1 MKNLIQA
8 AVVTLFAA
16 SAAQAQQAVQWKV
29 SDGGNGHWYQ
39 LVTLP
44 GEIRATWDRGDES
57 ARERGGYLV
66 TINTDIENAFVS
78 SNFRSR
84 MIDPW
89 SCWIGGFLAANC
101 EWRWVTGEP
110 FDCAAMPV
118 TTYPDWTCPRD
129 CYEDRL
135 YTGSFGDDVYLC
147 IDNHMSGWQGG
158 KRQMLIEWSA
168 DCNSDGIID
177 YGQCRD
183 GTLPDFDGDNV
194 PDCCERGEACVVG
207 NYPVQWRIEDGG
219 NGHWYQWRG
228 WGIEPTF
235 DGATAQ
241 AMQLGGHLA
250 TVVSD
255 AEAAAVLSIVSDDSC
270 EPQYG
275 GAIWLGA
282 RQQPGQTSP
291 GSGWSWVTAEPWS
304 YERWRSGEPNDFQGV
319 QEDRLVFSKVGG
331 HWLDVPDH
339 PVFSPPCVFGLL
351 VEWSADCNADGIVD
365 YGQILDGTL
374 TDVNADG
381 IPDVCQAPCVS
392 ADLNND
398 RSVDGAD
405 LGVLLSAWGPAGPE
419 PTRADINGN
428 GIVDGADLGVLLAN
442 WGACGEAP
450 PWATV
455 VQWQPDPAV
464 VTNPVLRDA
473 ISATGLPWRVKDT
486 ATQIEMLLIPPG
498 EFTMGCSA
506 SAQHGCAVDE
516 HPIHQVTLTNAL
528 YLGRYEVTQAQWQAT
543 MGSNPSNFSGFADS
557 DRRPVEQVSWNII
570 QGFLGAT
577 GMRLP
582 TEAEWE
588 YACRGGTTTAF
599 HGWHANPGGT
609 NEDSEVGAIA
619 WYGANSGGQTHPIGT
634 KAANGYGLHDMSGNV
649 WEWTGTRYG
658 DYDAFAQTNPTGPSL
673 SEYIVLRGG
682 AWADGA
688 QSVRCSNRGWGGIGA
703 LLIGFRVARNP

>member
-1 MKNLIQA
+1 
-8 AVVTLFAA
+8 
-16 SAAQAQQAVQWKV
+16 V
-29 SDGGNGHWYQ
+29 SD
-39 LVTLP
+39 
-44 GEIRATWDRGDES
+44 
-57 ARERGGYLV
+57 
-66 TINTDIENAFVS
+66 FV
-78 SNFRSR
+78 
-84 MIDPW
+84 I
-89 SCWIGGFLAANC
+89 
-101 EWRWVTGEP
+101 
-110 FDCAAMPV
+110 
-118 TTYPDWTCPRD
+118 
-129 CYEDRL
+129 
-135 YTGSFGDDVYLC
+135 
-147 IDNHMSGWQGG
+147 
-158 KRQMLIEWSA
+158 
-168 DCNSDGIID
+168 
-177 YGQCRD
+177 
-183 GTLPDFDGDNV
+183 
-194 PDCCERGEACVVG
+194 
-207 NYPVQWRIEDGG
+207 
-219 NGHWYQWRG
+219 
-228 WGIEPTF
+228 
-235 DGATAQ
+235 
-241 AMQLGGHLA
+241 
-250 TVVSD
+250 
-255 AEAAAVLSIVSDDSC
+255 
-270 EPQYG
+270 
-275 GAIWLGA
+275 
-282 RQQPGQTSP
+282 
-291 GSGWSWVTAEPWS
+291 
-304 YERWRSGEPNDFQGV
+304 
-319 QEDRLVFSKVGG
+319 
-331 HWLDVPDH
+331 
-339 PVFSPPCVFGLL
+339 
-351 VEWSADCNADGIVD
+351 EWSADCNADGIVD

-381 IPDVCQAPCVS
+381 IPDVCQAPCVP

-405 LGVLLSAWGPAGPE
+405 LGVLLSAWGPAGSE

-649 WEWTGTRYG
+649 WEWTGTWYG